1 MRLDGKLTAR
11 QLWKIASDKE
21 RRTPE
26 LLDAIMGHPST
37 YLTLFRWAMYAQN
50 EPDATK
56 VLDPP
61 EPKLED
67 NEPHFY
73 GYQFDPINDY
83 PPLDIEKCKSQFM
96 PELFNEDF
104 GWFWYPVPRWVVLIL
119 LVMLVSALVALA
131 VVLM

>member
-50 EPDATK
+50 EPDATNYLKFVLRILCK
-56 VLDPP
+56 VKCSYPM
-61 EPKLED
+61 
-67 NEPHFY
+67 
-73 GYQFDPINDY
+73 IDY
-83 PPLDIEKCKSQFM
+83 RVF
-96 PELFNEDF
+96 
-104 GWFWYPVPRWVVLIL
+104 R
-119 LVMLVSALVALA
+119 
-131 VVLM
+131 